1 MTAPIVPGTLI
12 QDRYYVLRVVRPL
25 EFGWLYSVA
34 DRLPAPIT
42 RQSSAHPL
50 TCFLEEHILSNA
62 TPHPSLITRQLNTE
76 LTHLQRSFHHSSI
89 LNSQFQTDL
98 PDYGEVLFDHGEG
111 LEPDRVWI
119 SQRYGDHFS
128 YAQVLE
134 DRVLSGEGQA
144 VLSEA
149 EAWELLEALEPLLAA
164 LHRQGLS
171 HRNLSPDS
179 IVWQMAAQRPGLM
192 QFGCVRSVLQNQA
205 RSIHPLDYVRSVHD
219 CPIQADRVNLAETVL
234 ILLGDPSWN
243 DLSLQ
248 LAQRLRP
255 LLETPPQ
262 SEPLRPEASKK
273 TKHTSLKSIVAPVIT
288 SYFSSP
294 TAASTISSSSS
305 SRSIPNQF
313 NSSKRPQRSDQ
324 SIRSQRPKSSS
335 SSSHRRRS
343 PRSDRK
349 SSIPSFKQDPILWAM
364 GFVIFGLSMV
374 FAYRLLM
381 ARLKLPNAESNVISN
396 TISNSDPNSSSSE
409 PFSFPLT
416 TAPKSSELTPEL
428 QTQLRSLQ
436 LSEPWFVGTTAE
448 LLKNE
453 SMTTDDSRWKDAA
466 GNLIKVLEPM
476 TPEVRQGLG
485 NYRRSDFDSWL
496 SAKNIQSKP
505 NILKQIETQ
514 TDQQFFE
521 KFPNIKGQSLNP
533 RQLGQVWYAIAREVI
548 KNQKT

>member
-12 QDRYYVLRVVRPL
+12 QGRYYVLRVVRPL

-34 DRLPAPIT
+34 DRQPSQIT
-42 RQSSAHPL
+42 RPPVAHPL
-50 TCFLEEHILSNA
+50 TCFLEEYILSNA
-62 TPHPSLITRQLNTE
+62 TRHPSLITRQLNTE
-76 LTHLQRSFHHSSI
+76 LTHFQKSFHHSSI

-98 PDYGEVLFDHGEG
+98 PDYGEVLFDHGQG
-111 LEPDRVWI
+111 LEPDRIWI
-119 SQRYGDHFS
+119 AQRYGDHFS
-128 YAQVLE
+128 YRQVLE
-134 DRVLSGEGQA
+134 DRALSGEGEA

-149 EAWELLEALEPLLAA
+149 EAWELLEALEPLLAV

-171 HRNLSPDS
+171 HGNLSPDS
-179 IVWQMAAQRPGLM
+179 IVWQIAAQKPGLM
-192 QFGCVRSVLQNQA
+192 QFGGVRSVLQNQA
-205 RSIHPLDYVRSVHD
+205 QSIHPLDYVRSVHD

-243 DLSLQ
+243 GLSLQ

-262 SEPLRPEASKK
+262 SEPPQSERSKK
-273 TKHTSLKSIVAPVIT
+273 TNHTSLKSIVTPVIT

-294 TAASTISSSSS
+294 TATSTVSSSSS
-305 SRSIPNQF
+305 SRSIPSSFNSS

-324 SIRSQRPKSSS
+324 SIRSQRPRSSR
-335 SSSHRRRS
+335 RRRS
-343 PRSDRK
+343 SRPDRQ
-349 SSIPSFKQDPILWAM
+349 SSIPSFRQDPILWAM
-364 GFVIFGLSMV
+364 GFVIFGLSIV

-381 ARLKLPNAESNVISN
+381 ARLKFPNAESNAISN
-396 TISNSDPNSSSSE
+396 TSISNSDPNSSPSE
-409 PFSFPLT
+409 PSSFPLT

-453 SMTTDDSRWKDAA
+453 SMAIDDSRWKDAA
-466 GNLIKVLEPM
+466 GNLLKVLEPM

-485 NYRRSDFDSWL
+485 DYRRSDFDSWL
-496 SAKNIQSKP
+496 SAKNVQSKP
-505 NILKQIETQ
+505 SILKQIETQ

-548 KNQKT
+548 KNQKA